1 MVRRAE
7 PVNQD
12 PQLFDEMTDPDDE
25 RMWPLDV
32 ALVSLIGLIL
42 YMILGYLSFDD
53 PRPLYN
59 AWTYVVAV
67 PLIGVGFGF
76 ALHQFASKY
85 VQKSFQLGFLFSVF
99 VHLLLVILAVRWVI
113 FPHYF
118 PEAFAGVKPDR
129 SPIRKTVPEYLFQKP
144 EETNAVTPDWSQPVD
159 AETTSQVIPLE
170 QRQMPPVKRSAP
182 RMEIPQPDQEQPREP
197 EKFLMKRVQPEMAQP
212 QPAES
217 PSRLARRRQPTEPL
231 PQSQSSPQA
240 PEIQTAVKPAP
251 AESPAERAA
260 EPAAREPQ
268 RQRSGAS
275 IAAAADAA
283 PMQSNET
290 SATPMPSPRSMAE
303 SMPTVGSAGLARQR
317 SQRQRPTRQA
327 AAGAAP
333 TPPTV
338 SIAKIEVDAER
349 MLTPEL
355 TPIQRTSS
363 AVGANVTLSP
373 GEAATA
379 AVDSLPTTGQ
389 GDLPQAAKLATMA
402 GLPDAI
408 ASSLSRPRSAKRRAV
423 GRRGSTET
431 ASPDSGAIAQMLA
444 EADGADSGESGTN
457 PNEAAAERALEN
469 ATRSTG
475 TKADASSVA
484 DLSQAADPLFDLN
497 APDGPAGLAMQPAE
511 KAGIVP
517 SDEPVEIAALDLT
530 RGTRKRQKVGG
541 PVTPAGLSIAAVEQF
556 SRRVKRTNGGAAP
569 APAGM
574 VGPATEEAIE
584 LGLAYLATLQNEDGS
599 WSLQGHGDDVILQSD
614 TAATGLCLLAYQ
626 GAGYTHRQHQ
636 YASTVAKGLK
646 FLIDNQRTNGDLY
659 RRENPL
665 SDQNVAF
672 YSHGIASL
680 ALCEAY
686 GMTQDPELRD
696 PAQMC
701 LNYVEATQH
710 KQRGG
715 WRYTP
720 QVSSDTSVT
729 GWMMMALKSGELSGL
744 TVSPNTYAGI
754 DRWLELAKASPT
766 ERDRYRYNPFAPN
779 TPAQAH
785 GRRPTPTMTAVGIL
799 MRMYSGWSR
808 ENEDMQSA
816 AAYIA
821 KFPPSVGTSR
831 APQRDTYY
839 WYYATQVMFH
849 MGGEYWDEWN
859 QYLNPVLI
867 ESQIKRG
874 PEAGSWDPEL
884 PVPDRWSA
892 HGGRLYVTTMNL
904 LNLEVYYRH
913 LPIYEET
920 GAQPTP

>member
-1 MVRRAE
+1 MGRQAD
-7 PVNQD
+7 QLSKD
-12 PQLFDEMTDPDDE
+12 PNLFDEISDPDDE

-32 ALVSLIGLIL
+32 ALISLTGLIL
-42 YMILGYLSFDD
+42 YIILGYLSFDD
-53 PRPLYN
+53 PRPMYN
-59 AWTYVVAV
+59 AWTYVIAV
-67 PLIGVGFGF
+67 PLIGAVSAFT
-76 ALHQFASKY
+76 LHQIASKY
-85 VQKSFQLGFLFSVF
+85 VQKSFQLGFLFSIF
-99 VHLLLVILAVRWVI
+99 VHLLLVVLAVQWMI

-144 EETNAVTPDWSQPVD
+144 DESNAVTPDWSQPVD

-182 RMEIPQPDQEQPREP
+182 RLEVPRPNAEQPREP
-197 EKFLMKRVQPEMAQP
+197 EKFLMERVQPEMAKP
-212 QPAES
+212 QPSDS
-217 PSRLARRRQPTEPL
+217 PSRLARRRQPTEPA
-231 PQSQSSPQA
+231 PQSQSAPQA
-240 PEIQTAVKPAP
+240 PEIDTSVAP
-251 AESPAERAA
+251 SADQSPTEKSTSAA
-260 EPAAREPQ
+260 AK

-275 IAAAADAA
+275 IAMSADMA
-283 PMQSNET
+283 P
-290 SATPMPSPRSMAE
+290 TPSRDPAPAPVPTMRAMAE
-303 SMPTVGSAGLARQR
+303 SLPTVGSAGIARER
-317 SQRQRPTRQA
+317 SQRQRPTRQS

-355 TPIQRTSS
+355 APVQRTSQ

-373 GEAATA
+373 GESAMAALNNA
-379 AVDSLPTTGQ
+379 PTTGQ
-389 GDLPQAAKLATMA
+389 GDLPQAARLATMA
-402 GLPDAI
+402 GIPDATNQ
-408 ASSLSRPRSAKRRAV
+408 ALSRPRSAKRRSV
-423 GRRGSTET
+423 GQRSGSTGPG
-431 ASPDSGAIAQMLA
+431 PDSGAIAAML
-444 EADGADSGESGTN
+444 
-457 PNEAAAERALEN
+457 
-469 ATRSTG
+469 
-475 TKADASSVA
+475 ADASADNTVPEASDA
-484 DLSQAADPLFDLN
+484 ATDRDLSDNTRSRDSARNTESSLNELAMTADPVFDLN
-497 APDGPAGLAMQPAE
+497 APEGPAGLSVERAE

-530 RGTRKRQKVGG
+530 RGPRQRRDVGG

-556 SRRVKRTNGGAAP
+556 SRRVQRTNGGAAP

-584 LGLAYLATLQNEDGS
+584 LGLAYLASLQNEDGS
-599 WSLQGHGDDVILQSD
+599 WSLQGHGEAVMLQSD
-614 TAATGLCLLAYQ
+614 TAATGMCLLAYQ

-636 YASTVAKGLK
+636 YAPVVAKGLK

-680 ALCEAY
+680 AMCEAY
-686 GMTQDPELRD
+686 GMTQDSELRE

-701 LNYVEATQH
+701 LNYIEATQH

-744 TVSPNTYAGI
+744 DVEPDTYAGI
-754 DRWLELAKASPT
+754 NRWLELAKASPT

-785 GRRPTPTMTAVGIL
+785 GRRPSPTMTAVGIL

-816 AAYIA
+816 ADYIA
-821 KFPPSVGTSR
+821 KFPPSIGTNR

-849 MGGEYWDEWN
+849 MGGEHWDNWN

-867 ESQIKRG
+867 DSQIKRG

-892 HGGRLYVTTMNL
+892 HGGRLYVTAMNL

-920 GAQPTP
+920 GAQPKL